1 MGGGGYIPP
10 PHFAPIYMHTDVW
23 RLVPLSVFIHLSMD
37 VRWLVPLSIDPGLTA
52 LCSVSYQVLCDRVS
66 SPSWVILMVVP
77 PSWRVSFARK
87 GIS

>member
-1 MGGGGYIPP
+1 M
-10 PHFAPIYMHTDVW
+10 W
-23 RLVPLSVFIHLSMD
+23 RLVPLSVCIHLFVD
-37 VRWLVPLSIDPGLTA
+37 VRWLVPLSIDSGLTA